1 MRAPIAPMRNPS
13 HLLFTR
19 VRLGRYSSD
28 TLHLSPQL
36 STLAVTLHCTS
47 QRNVHDVSMCAYCLR
62 AKMRLSGPVLPASL
76 PSTLETAFVP
86 PLCPRVQN
94 AFLANCSSVDES
106 QEGFD
111 FRIRIVIGRAGRAMR
126 LPLHSDDNM
135 PTYITVRAPINLI
148 VFVYHPTSYPNN
160 IYVDRWY
167 NLNGC

>member
-47 QRNVHDVSMCAYCLR
+47 QRNVHDVSMCAYSLR

-76 PSTLETAFVP
+76 PSLTETAFVP

-94 AFLANCSSVDES
+94 ASFANCSSVDES
-106 QEGFD
+106 QEGFEFALLSSGRSVQWD
-111 FRIRIVIGRAGRAMR
+111 SHYTVTIIG
-126 LPLHSDDNM
+126 LL
-135 PTYITVRAPINLI
+135 T
-148 VFVYHPTSYPNN
+148 
-160 IYVDRWY
+160 
-167 NLNGC
+167 